1 MANQLLTRAGRYDD
15 IKIAASDSTTFISS
29 VKAVV
34 PSDPRGIRRPPL
46 NFDAPAHTP
55 YRTGLDRTLKAARL
69 KRLETALEHHAVE
82 ELAPLLKNGTG
93 NICTEFGAMYSA
105 WVETEWLNLDAEIA
119 PKLAK
124 TAAAWV
130 NAWRQQNGEEVTRN
144 SNILYGIARDVL
156 ADRRENPRDK
166 EEDPASSLLL
176 EKEPS
181 GEPLKEE
188 HLVYVQVA
196 VFDMMK

>member
-1 MANQLLTRAGRYDD
+1 
-15 IKIAASDSTTFISS
+15 
-29 VKAVV
+29 
-34 PSDPRGIRRPPL
+34 
-46 NFDAPAHTP
+46 
-55 YRTGLDRTLKAARL
+55 
-69 KRLETALEHHAVE
+69 VE
-82 ELAPLLKNGTG
+82 ELAPLLEKGTG

-105 WVETEWLNLDAEIA
+105 WVETEWLNLDADVA

-130 NAWRQQNGEEVTRN
+130 NAWRQQNAEEVTRN
-144 SNILYGIARDVL
+144 SNVLYGIARELL

-188 HLVYVQVA
+188 HLVYVLTP
-196 VFDMMK
+196 DIELRNISD